1 MQGWQLSRLWRETH
15 DFMSCNMK
23 KMYSIDCI
31 SRQIMH
37 QFGQSHRFSRQ
48 VSRESWQ
55 LCKVYGKLKGT
66 NPYSCHFRANIYHLE
81 RIKKLNQNQAPSV
94 ISPPPGCT
102 GSSHQS
108 GATWSQRSGS
118 ARSQTPGTFLGTAL
132 QCSTIALLRMCCKT
146 HTQMME
152 ILHCELKDC
161 EVNS

>member
-1 MQGWQLSRLWRETH
+1 MYQQVYSDGAGAGQFFITAGNTLHSNSKRPFPTPTVILRNKHKTQPSSINKMAAVLNIPSGIMCDCGIIRRVADCHHLARL
-15 DFMSCNMK
+15 K
-23 KMYSIDCI
+23 
-31 SRQIMH
+31 
-37 QFGQSHRFSRQ
+37 
-48 VSRESWQ
+48 
-55 LCKVYGKLKGT
+55 
-66 NPYSCHFRANIYHLE
+66 
-81 RIKKLNQNQAPSV
+81 NQNRAPSV